1 MRFLVL
7 FVFFIFIQSCSKNCN
22 SSNSTCSEMPP
33 TDELCTA
40 FFKRWFYNKSKNAC
54 EEISYS
60 GCSAKGFE
68 TKVACDS
75 CKCK

>member
-1 MRFLVL
+1 MRLLV
-7 FVFFIFIQSCSKNCN
+7 FIFLFIIIYSCSKNCN
-22 SSNSTCSEMPP
+22 SNNLTCNDSPP
-33 TDELCTA
+33 TDELCDAYFT
-40 FFKRWFYNKSKNAC
+40 RWFYNKSKNAC

-68 TKVACDS
+68 TKAACDS